1 MPPLEYL
8 KGSGCRAGDLSEEG
22 EGRCGTSGFGAARLA
37 SELQERGGTDVGK
50 SGESEKKKTNLVPIR
65 LPFLRGRSNMLAR

>member
-1 MPPLEYL
+1 MPALEYL
-8 KGSGCRAGDLSEEG
+8 KGSGCGAGDLSEEG

-50 SGESEKKKTNLVPIR
+50 SGESEK
-65 LPFLRGRSNMLAR
+65 